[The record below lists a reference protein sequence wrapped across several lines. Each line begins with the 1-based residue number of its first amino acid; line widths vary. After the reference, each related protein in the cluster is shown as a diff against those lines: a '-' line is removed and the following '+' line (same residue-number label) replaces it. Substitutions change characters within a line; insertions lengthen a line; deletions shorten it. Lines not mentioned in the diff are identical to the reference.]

1 MLTPPAGRIDVVT
14 GQVRILATGK
24 PTRLALA
31 GDVLNEGDFVLT
43 GEASEALITMGD
55 SGFIAVRAN
64 TRMQILSYKAD
75 GGDDDNGI
83 FKLVTGGMRSI
94 TGWIGKYNRKA
105 YQIQTPTATIGIRGT
120 DHETRYLPAGSSEG
134 PAGTYD
140 KVFVGETSI
149 VSDAGET
156 EVDPNTAGFVAPE
169 ADQRPRVLASVP
181 DFFKPGP
188 NEDVINAKHA
198 EIQKIIEQRR
208 AERQR
213 VVEQLRASMNQAAA
227 DLKLQSDSNKEA
239 FDQRST
245 QGDQLHAALDEQRAA
260 LSARGQALAAQRK
273 VVSDLRMQISQL
285 VAPFVAAHKGLGKQL
300 RDLRDTGDEIRQQ
313 FTQLAN
319 ERRALAQQ
327 QTQLSEQRK
336 ATFDMHRQ
344 EAEERLAELKAML
357 PDLEQRRKSIEAL
370 RAAVDAGYASNPAG
384 SDALIQQRRALQD
397 AVDSAVKQRHIYQD
411 GMNALFQQNMAWS
424 DENIAANRKQTL
436 EIDQRL
442 AGFNA
447 RESDLMQRQ
456 QANDQAR
463 ESLQENSVTDPAVRA
478 HMHQLIQDTHQALSV
493 ILQQR
498 IAIREQFDSLHQ
510 NELHSAEA
518 RQDAGTDA
526 IRVIREKHAEFA
538 GKLADLEAESAAM
551 QQEIRSLYDQE
562 QARYIEELKAARAAQ
577 SVAMPTYEREQE
589 QQ

>member
-313 FTQLAN
+313 FTQPAN

>member
-319 ERRALAQQ
+319 ERHALAQQ

>member
-1 MLTPPAGRIDVVT
+1 
-14 GQVRILATGK
+14 
-24 PTRLALA
+24 
-31 GDVLNEGDFVLT
+31 
-43 GEASEALITMGD
+43 
-55 SGFIAVRAN
+55 
-64 TRMQILSYKAD
+64 
-75 GGDDDNGI
+75 
-83 FKLVTGGMRSI
+83 
-94 TGWIGKYNRKA
+94 
-105 YQIQTPTATIGIRGT
+105 
-120 DHETRYLPAGSSEG
+120 
-134 PAGTYD
+134 
-140 KVFVGETSI
+140 
-149 VSDAGET
+149 
-156 EVDPNTAGFVAPE
+156 
-169 ADQRPRVLASVP
+169 
-181 DFFKPGP
+181 
-188 NEDVINAKHA
+188 
-198 EIQKIIEQRR
+198 
-208 AERQR
+208 
-213 VVEQLRASMNQAAA
+213 
-227 DLKLQSDSNKEA
+227 
-239 FDQRST
+239 
-245 QGDQLHAALDEQRAA
+245 
-260 LSARGQALAAQRK
+260 
-273 VVSDLRMQISQL
+273 MQISQL